1 MCLLT
6 ILINLS
12 GFWKYWF
19 DFTMSLYIIGKNLE
33 KTLQEI
39 KHLIKKKNYYLVT
52 KPKIR
57 KILLTGNHE

>member
-39 KHLIKKKNYYLVT
+39 KHLIKKKTIIWWQSQRYV
-52 KPKIR
+52 KFS
-57 KILLTGNHE
+57 